1 MTDRLPPWMHDWLDI
16 AAPTGQVLLILVS
29 AWVLA
34 RIASRLIRETTTRYE
49 LPPQLAI
56 GARRLLRFVI
66 YGAAFLLVLERLG
79 VSATV
84 LWTAFTG
91 FAAVGAVAFFAAWSV
106 LSNIFCTILILT
118 TRPFRLYDYVELLEN
133 GEKPGLR
140 GRVVDIRLVFTIL
153 QETGGESAGTTL
165 QVPNNLFFQR
175 TVRRWHGLPPP
186 NAAPNLELPE
196 KEKPALLEL
205 PEA

>member
-1 MTDRLPPWMHDWLDI
+1 MDVALPV
-16 AAPTGQVLLILVS
+16 GQVLLILLV
-29 AWVLA
+29 AWIVA
-34 RIASRLIRETTTRYE
+34 RVASRLIRETTARYE

-56 GARRLLRFVI
+56 GARRLLRFVV
-66 YGAAFLLVLERLG
+66 YGAAFLLILERVG

-106 LSNIFCTILILT
+106 LSNIFCTILILI

-140 GRVVDIRLVFTIL
+140 GRIVDIRLVYSVL
-153 QETGGESAGTTL
+153 QETGGESEGTTL

-175 TVRRWHGLPPP
+175 TIRRWHGVPPP
-186 NAAPNLELPE
+186 RAAPNLDLPE
-196 KEKPALLEL
+196 PARPALLDL

>member
-1 MTDRLPPWMHDWLDI
+1 MPNHLPPWLDNWLGV
-16 AAPTGQVLLILVS
+16 AAPIGQVLLILVV

-34 RIASRLIRETTTRYE
+34 RIASRIIRETTARYE

-56 GARRLLRFVI
+56 GARRILRFVI
-66 YGAAFLLVLERLG
+66 YGAAFLLILERLG

-140 GRVVDIRLVFTIL
+140 GRIVDIRLVYTIL
-153 QETGGESAGTTL
+153 QETGGESEGTTL

-175 TVRRWHGLPPP
+175 IVRRWHGVPPP
-186 NAAPNLELPE
+186 RAAPNLELPR
-196 KEKPALLEL
+196 EKPALLEL